1 MTTDARPASFAMLG
15 DPDAA
20 ACEGDSCVVPNAATL
35 AAPSTIQ
42 D

>member
-20 ACEGDSCVVPNAATL
+20 ACEGDSCLLPGASTPVET
-35 AAPSTIQ
+35 STIQ